1 MNVKFAA
8 RVDIGPKETN
18 DDRVL
23 ADGKILNMELHEGTV
38 ATPSAFVV
46 CDGCGGYAGGWIAAE
61 TALGV
66 LAAEEATK
74 LLSEEYLAEVLARC
88 EDAIVKK
95 KEEMPQYSAMCTT
108 VAGCVFGEDSTVF
121 FHSGDSRVYRCDRW
135 GLAKMTRDHSLVQ
148 EMVDMGQLTPDEARE
163 HPKRNIIRRCLG
175 VGAPPPDIYVAG
187 VPLAAGEKYLMCS
200 DGLWEVLEEEDIIN
214 ILSMD
219 IQAASM
225 VDALVELALER
236 GAHDNISAC
245 VCMTEGDS
253 EEEGTKPFVLD

>member
-1 MNVKFAA
+1 LNVKFAA

-38 ATPSAFVV
+38 TLPAALVV
-46 CDGCGGYAGGWIAAE
+46 CDGCGGYAGGGVAAE
-61 TALGV
+61 TVLEV
-66 LAAEEATK
+66 LAAEDASR
-74 LLSEEYLAEVLARC
+74 LSDKDYLSEVLARC
-88 EDAIVKK
+88 ERTIMSK

-108 VAGCVFGEDSTVF
+108 VAGCVFGEESTVF

-135 GLAKMTRDHSLVQ
+135 GLAKMTRDHSVVQ
-148 EMVDMGQLTPDEARE
+148 EMVDLGQLTPDEAKA
-163 HPKRNIIRRCLG
+163 HPKRNIISRCLG

-187 VPLAAGEKYLMCS
+187 VPIGAGEKYLMCS
-200 DGLWEVLEEEDIIN
+200 DGLWEVLEESDIIN
-214 ILSMD
+214 ILNMD
-219 IQAASM
+219 IQPASM
-225 VDALVELALER
+225 VDALVGLAIEK

-253 EEEGTKPFVLD
+253 DKEDAKPFVLD